1 MAVFLKLMLNLPGL
15 IWQHMSNRP
24 FALDQSGSAASVGP
38 ITTQENSVDTQLKW
52 TPEISDRS
60 ISLLYKFA
68 S

>member
-1 MAVFLKLMLNLPGL
+1 
-15 IWQHMSNRP
+15 MSNRP